1 MQYVLSENY
10 PKIKNLPKNTI
21 RKLSEFTFRTKD
33 HQIHNFYP
41 SFLTHLHT
49 LTSNY
54 PKTYIDYPKI
64 NRMCLATKNT
74 GDLGAATLPPGFAAI
89 LKSTIRKSTVPKIT
103 IRKQFHYFLHFADLG
118 ESAVRHYPKTIR
130 QNGGYFF

>member
-10 PKIKNLPKNTI
+10 PKIKNHPKNTI

-33 HQIHNFYP
+33 HQIHNFSP

-64 NRMCLATKNT
+64 NRMCLATKST
-74 GDLGAATLPPGFAAI
+74 GDLGAATLPAGVAANSE
-89 LKSTIRKSTVPKIT
+89 KYYPKIN
-103 IRKQFHYFLHFADLG
+103 
-118 ESAVRHYPKTIR
+118 SSMNNYPKTIPL
-130 QNGGYFF
+130 FFAFC